1 VPRTEGEGAIRDLGT
16 NRETARAAA
25 VERLHQ
31 RKGGQLPQRLKLGDD
46 RLLAAQA
53 HPTSSVSCDPG
64 NHGKH
69 QLGVEQAETMNLKA
83 TVVVDPPTILRAR
96 NYKRLNK

>member
-1 VPRTEGEGAIRDLGT
+1 
-16 NRETARAAA
+16 
-25 VERLHQ
+25 
-31 RKGGQLPQRLKLGDD
+31 
-46 RLLAAQA
+46 
-53 HPTSSVSCDPG
+53 VSCDPG